1 MITITRNNSEQEA
14 PKLQGTASAYEIEQ
28 ESTTLEAFR
37 AQLKED
43 FKAIGD
49 IDWIK
54 K

>member
-1 MITITRNNSEQEA
+1 MITITRNNVEQET
-14 PKLQGTASAYEIEQ
+14 KSLQGMASSFEVKQ
-28 ESTTLEAFR
+28 ETTTLETFR

-43 FKAIGD
+43 FKAIGE

>member
-14 PKLQGTASAYEIEQ
+14 QSLQGMASTYEIKQ

-37 AQLKED
+37 AQLKDD

>member
-1 MITITRNNSEQEA
+1 MITITRNNSEQEVQS
-14 PKLQGTASAYEIEQ
+14 LQGMASTYQIKQ
-28 ESTTLEAFR
+28 ESTMLDAFR
-37 AQLKED
+37 NQLKED